1 MGDGQKSPRHG
12 TETLGPRK
20 ARSGKSIRHR
30 GLGLSIHGSGLHELE
45 PRDIVCEI
53 WGLYDEARRCRSM
66 KEVDVGI
73 CRMEDLGN
81 ILFCGD
87 DSCRM
92 LALWI

>member
-12 TETLGPRK
+12 TESLESRK
-20 ARSGKSIRHR
+20 ARSGNSIRHR
-30 GLGLSIHGSGLHELE
+30 GLGLSLNGRVLHGLE
-45 PRDIVCEI
+45 PRDIVCGI

-66 KEVDVGI
+66 KEADVGI
-73 CRMEDLGN
+73 CRMEALGN

-92 LALWI
+92 LVLWV